1 MSAGGS
7 DRTAEG
13 TGETVGEARWAAL
26 HELERRFAD
35 LDRGAVTFT
44 VLSEGER
51 GLLGVGY
58 EPARVLALYGGTAER
73 PLAVSAG
80 TPTGELACEVVRR
93 VLSGLRLPAQI
104 ALAEEPERVVVTVD
118 GPDLGLLI
126 GKHGATIDALQYLLN
141 AMAHR
146 ALESP
151 AEVVVD
157 AQGYRARRER
167 TLTDVADRAAE
178 RVRETGQPVDLEAMI
193 AGERKVVHLHL
204 KATPDVRTESDGRE
218 PNRFVRVL
226 PA

>member
-1 MSAGGS
+1 
-7 DRTAEG
+7 
-13 TGETVGEARWAAL
+13 
-26 HELERRFAD
+26 
-35 LDRGAVTFT
+35 
-44 VLSEGER
+44 
-51 GLLGVGY
+51 
-58 EPARVLALYGGTAER
+58 VLAVYGGPAEA
-73 PLAVSAG
+73 PAAVPAA
-80 TPTGELACEVVRR
+80 TPTGALACEVVRR
-93 VLSGLRLPAQI
+93 VVAGLRLPAHV
-104 ALAEEPERVVVTVD
+104 ALEEEPERVVVTVD

-167 TLTDVADRAAE
+167 TLTEVADRAAE
-178 RVRETGQPVDLEAMI
+178 RVRESGRPVDLEPMI

-204 KATPDVRTESDGRE
+204 KAVTDVRTESDGRE